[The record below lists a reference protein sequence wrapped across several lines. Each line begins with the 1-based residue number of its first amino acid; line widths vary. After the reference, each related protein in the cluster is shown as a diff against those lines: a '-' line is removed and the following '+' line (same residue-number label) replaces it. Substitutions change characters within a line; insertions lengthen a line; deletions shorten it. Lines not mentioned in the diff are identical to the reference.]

1 MNISQEQF
9 EKIVEEVLD
18 NLPDKFKEKMHN
30 VVIVVADFPT
40 NEQLGKTKNNSQYS
54 LLGLYEG
61 YAQSRRLNFG
71 VVLPDKITIF
81 RVPLMQTSNNIE
93 ECRKNIE
100 DTVKHE
106 IAHHFGSDE
115 KGARKAAKNKKTTK

>member
-1 MNISQEQF
+1 MNIPQEQF
-9 EKIVEEVLD
+9 EKIVEEALD

-30 VVIVVADFPT
+30 VAIVVADFPT
-40 NEQLGKTKNNSQYS
+40 SAQLGKTKRDNKYS

-61 YAQSRRLNFG
+61 YVQSRRLNFG

-81 RVPLMQTSNNIE
+81 RAPLMQTSNNIE
-93 ECRKNIE
+93 ECKRNIE

-115 KGARKAAKNKKTTK
+115 KGARKAAKHKT